1 MKKYLSVFISFIL
14 LISPVSVVGQAIDF
28 PAAVTV
34 AENQADYN
42 NEEISVEEFSDDISE
57 MVSDYDDID
66 SSGGAASSSNR
77 LIVKSDEEEI
87 EIFNAVDYV
96 KGYNNLHI
104 VQFDNKEDMESAYEY
119 YETLDYVEYVQ
130 EDGVLQAAE
139 IETENTVVYESTL
152 SYPTSLQSNTFGYTN
167 AKANMSTSNTVEV
180 AVVDSGVQNDHEFLA
195 GRISPTGFNSIDE
208 NGTCYDDRGHGTQ
221 VAGIIAANTKSNV
234 VIKPYKVLNKQGKGT
249 ETQVSLGVY
258 AAIEDGVDIINLSL
272 SMQGESEILKEA
284 CQAAYDAG
292 IIVIVAAGN
301 AGYDLGT
308 TYYSPG
314 SFDTVFCVAACAN
327 NKRIADFSNYGK
339 PCDYAAPGVDILSSY
354 LDNTYKISS
363 GTSVASPFICAAVSY
378 LLAKNPGM
386 SYDEIDTAL
395 WDTSYACY
403 GTKNTHYVMPAT
415 ATTLSGTVAN
425 PVLSH
430 NSCTFVGNID
440 VTLSSSTTGAQILY
454 KTDDSSVYKH
464 YQTPVSITETT
475 TLTAYAIKSGM
486 NNSSA
491 VSVTYTK
498 SNVNADDFVVDENG
512 CLVSYTGSVAELSV
526 PSYINGKRVSS
537 IGDEAFKDNTT
548 LETVTLDSNISSLGN
563 SAFSGCTSLRTF
575 RGEGIL
581 TIGDFCFNDC
591 VMLNSVNLPLVT
603 SVPVAAFK
611 NVGAQSSNT
620 VMITL
625 GTVTT
630 IADEGFF
637 GSGVTALTLNKL
649 TTIGA
654 YAFANCVNLNAV
666 NSNALTSL
674 GESAF
679 ENCSNL
685 ERANYYSITE
695 IPDKCF
701 KGCTKLVN
709 TTFTNVKSVGYEAY
723 SGCSSLTSLSFPSVT
738 ELGEKAF
745 EGCSAATSLS
755 FPARMFDNEGS
766 PSSLEMFAG
775 CEKVTSVNVKF
786 MNVKN
791 LSKLFPLLTSFTSSN
806 VGGIPDY
813 AFQGCTN
820 LSYISLPAL
829 SSAGDYAFSDTC
841 ITSANY
847 PKLENVGAYCFSGID
862 TLNTV
867 TLPLLTEITS
877 DNATF
882 LSGSNNLTSVTFAGL
897 TKISGGFNLKGR
909 ANLTSFTAKVLTN
922 LPANMFKDCTSLNSV
937 ALDAVETV
945 GSFAFE
951 NCGIKKLV
959 LTKVTSLHQ
968 NALANNPNFN
978 HVSLSAITNFDL
990 NVFSGSEENITHLA
1004 VSNSYISN
1012 NLDNGEE
1019 GFSRFPKLE
1028 TLYYGVPTVETGA
1041 VSNCL
1046 SLKKLYLQNAT
1057 VLEDNS
1063 INNCPSLINFT
1074 GYKLVE
1080 INPLA
1085 FTGTRNIE
1093 ILTVDV
1099 VTDWAQISNA
1109 FNLGALVTLSAY
1121 AVQEIPSSCMA
1132 NKTKLTTVKLNSVKV
1147 IPQYAFRGCTSL
1159 KSANF
1164 SGSTNTVSDYAFQG
1178 CSSLTSFSAHGSL
1191 KTVGQYAFAGTK
1203 LSSIT
1208 TSTFVYV
1215 TTVGAYA
1222 FKDCTNLKSVEF
1234 RDATRFGT
1242 NVFEGCTAL
1251 TTVTLTSAVSL
1262 GDYLFKNCEK
1272 LATVNLPAA
1281 TNLQSTGIFE
1291 GCIALKSFSS
1301 ESVSSIGEAFF
1312 KDCTALQTVTLP
1324 ALEHIPYNCFNGCTL
1339 LKTVSASKVKS
1350 IGNYGF
1356 KDCKTLRVINMASVT
1371 DLGEGVFDGCTALTD
1386 VLLDSV
1392 TSVPA
1397 YCFSGCVNLASVGI
1411 SAATHIYA
1419 HAFDGCTSLSEIDI
1433 TSVEQIGDY
1442 AFYNCDSLTSAGS
1455 MATTELGEY
1464 AFSECDALVTVSFFN
1479 VTAIPE
1485 GCFMNCP
1492 QFVKVGKRVESSIK
1506 DIGAYAF
1513 KDCPNFDISS
1523 IDVELIEKLG
1533 SYAFDNIAC
1542 TDDADVEYD
1551 FASLVDADAN
1561 AFEGLNI
1568 SVLKLEKIQTLSDLP
1583 DCDFIALPRV
1593 LQTIDTD
1600 TETTATVCVHKQ
1612 DNGWAY
1618 CVKNNINYAVY
1629 GSAEAA
1635 KTPID
1640 KYNAGYMDYIE
1651 YEPIGFNVKYE
1662 WYACNNE
1669 DYSEAVRLDGLTNY
1683 RINPAEYFCED
1694 YAEGKYKYY
1703 FCKFTTTEDGT
1714 EYTYKSALTKNIC
1727 ATVQGTENTLVDH
1740 LEGIVFTDS
1749 LSNVNSIENIMSIEE
1764 GNVKVV
1770 ASYEK
1775 GKVKSYGTGSEV
1787 WFYTDDGEPCMV
1799 YRIVV
1804 YGDVNGDGVV
1814 DVLDSSEI
1822 SKAVNGHTNLTDLEL
1837 TAADMSQSA
1846 TVDAED
1852 YQQIINKVVS

>member
-14 LISPVSVVGQAIDF
+14 LISPVSVVGQAFDF
-28 PAAVTV
+28 PAAGTV

-42 NEEISVEEFSDDISE
+42 NEEISVEEFSEDISE

-87 EIFNAVDYV
+87 ETFNAVDYI
-96 KGYNNLHI
+96 KGYNNLHV
-104 VQFDNKEDMESAYEY
+104 VQFDNKEDMENAYEY
-119 YETLDYVEYVQ
+119 YESLDSVEYVQ

-272 SMQGESEILKEA
+272 SMQGESDILKEA

-308 TYYSPG
+308 TYFSPG

-454 KTDDSSVYKH
+454 KTDDSSIYKH
-464 YQTPVSITETT
+464 YQTSVSISETT

-498 SNVNADDFVVDENG
+498 SDVNADDFVVDENG

-723 SGCSSLTSLSFPSVT
+723 SGCSS
-738 ELGEKAF
+738 
-745 EGCSAATSLS
+745 
-755 FPARMFDNEGS
+755 
-766 PSSLEMFAG
+766 
-775 CEKVTSVNVKF
+775 
-786 MNVKN
+786 
-791 LSKLFPLLTSFTSSN
+791 
-806 VGGIPDY
+806 
-813 AFQGCTN
+813 
-820 LSYISLPAL
+820 
-829 SSAGDYAFSDTC
+829 
-841 ITSANY
+841 
-847 PKLENVGAYCFSGID
+847 
-862 TLNTV
+862 
-867 TLPLLTEITS
+867 
-877 DNATF
+877 
-882 LSGSNNLTSVTFAGL
+882 
-897 TKISGGFNLKGR
+897 
-909 ANLTSFTAKVLTN
+909 
-922 LPANMFKDCTSLNSV
+922 
-937 ALDAVETV
+937 
-945 GSFAFE
+945 
-951 NCGIKKLV
+951 
-959 LTKVTSLHQ
+959 
-968 NALANNPNFN
+968 
-978 HVSLSAITNFDL
+978 
-990 NVFSGSEENITHLA
+990 
-1004 VSNSYISN
+1004 
-1012 NLDNGEE
+1012 
-1019 GFSRFPKLE
+1019 
-1028 TLYYGVPTVETGA
+1028 
-1041 VSNCL
+1041 
-1046 SLKKLYLQNAT
+1046 
-1057 VLEDNS
+1057 
-1063 INNCPSLINFT
+1063 
-1074 GYKLVE
+1074 
-1080 INPLA
+1080 
-1085 FTGTRNIE
+1085 
-1093 ILTVDV
+1093 
-1099 VTDWAQISNA
+1099 
-1109 FNLGALVTLSAY
+1109 
-1121 AVQEIPSSCMA
+1121 
-1132 NKTKLTTVKLNSVKV
+1132 
-1147 IPQYAFRGCTSL
+1147 
-1159 KSANF
+1159 
-1164 SGSTNTVSDYAFQG
+1164 
-1178 CSSLTSFSAHGSL
+1178 
-1191 KTVGQYAFAGTK
+1191 
-1203 LSSIT
+1203 
-1208 TSTFVYV
+1208 
-1215 TTVGAYA
+1215 
-1222 FKDCTNLKSVEF
+1222 
-1234 RDATRFGT
+1234 
-1242 NVFEGCTAL
+1242 
-1251 TTVTLTSAVSL
+1251 
-1262 GDYLFKNCEK
+1262 
-1272 LATVNLPAA
+1272 
-1281 TNLQSTGIFE
+1281 
-1291 GCIALKSFSS
+1291 
-1301 ESVSSIGEAFF
+1301 
-1312 KDCTALQTVTLP
+1312 
-1324 ALEHIPYNCFNGCTL
+1324 
-1339 LKTVSASKVKS
+1339 
-1350 IGNYGF
+1350 
-1356 KDCKTLRVINMASVT
+1356 
-1371 DLGEGVFDGCTALTD
+1371 
-1386 VLLDSV
+1386 
-1392 TSVPA
+1392 
-1397 YCFSGCVNLASVGI
+1397 
-1411 SAATHIYA
+1411 
-1419 HAFDGCTSLSEIDI
+1419 
-1433 TSVEQIGDY
+1433 
-1442 AFYNCDSLTSAGS
+1442 
-1455 MATTELGEY
+1455 
-1464 AFSECDALVTVSFFN
+1464 
-1479 VTAIPE
+1479 
-1485 GCFMNCP
+1485 
-1492 QFVKVGKRVESSIK
+1492 
-1506 DIGAYAF
+1506 
-1513 KDCPNFDISS
+1513 
-1523 IDVELIEKLG
+1523 
-1533 SYAFDNIAC
+1533 
-1542 TDDADVEYD
+1542 
-1551 FASLVDADAN
+1551 
-1561 AFEGLNI
+1561 
-1568 SVLKLEKIQTLSDLP
+1568 
-1583 DCDFIALPRV
+1583 
-1593 LQTIDTD
+1593 
-1600 TETTATVCVHKQ
+1600 
-1612 DNGWAY
+1612 
-1618 CVKNNINYAVY
+1618 
-1629 GSAEAA
+1629 
-1635 KTPID
+1635 
-1640 KYNAGYMDYIE
+1640 
-1651 YEPIGFNVKYE
+1651 
-1662 WYACNNE
+1662 
-1669 DYSEAVRLDGLTNY
+1669 
-1683 RINPAEYFCED
+1683 
-1694 YAEGKYKYY
+1694 
-1703 FCKFTTTEDGT
+1703 
-1714 EYTYKSALTKNIC
+1714 
-1727 ATVQGTENTLVDH
+1727 
-1740 LEGIVFTDS
+1740 
-1749 LSNVNSIENIMSIEE
+1749 
-1764 GNVKVV
+1764 
-1770 ASYEK
+1770 
-1775 GKVKSYGTGSEV
+1775 
-1787 WFYTDDGEPCMV
+1787 
-1799 YRIVV
+1799 
-1804 YGDVNGDGVV
+1804 
-1814 DVLDSSEI
+1814 
-1822 SKAVNGHTNLTDLEL
+1822 
-1837 TAADMSQSA
+1837 
-1846 TVDAED
+1846 
-1852 YQQIINKVVS
+1852 